1 MPGKDFDSGIGFRCV
16 LPKGKQLPD
25 GYQSEISDIR
35 SGGIYDIGVGWM
47 NPIDEET
54 KINEFVDRTGT
65 FFKPMAWNQIRVA
78 CEGSRIR
85 TWINGQLC
93 SDFEDDK
100 HKHGTIGLQHHA
112 KEGVYR
118 FRNLRIRE
126 I

>member
-1 MPGKDFDSGIGFRCV
+1 
-16 LPKGKQLPD
+16 
-25 GYQSEISDIR
+25 
-35 SGGIYDIGVGWM
+35 M

-54 KINEFVDRTGT
+54 KINEFLDRTGT
-65 FFKPMAWNQIRVA
+65 FFKPMAWNQIRAA

-85 TWINGQLC
+85 TWVNGQLC
-93 SDFEDDK
+93 SDLEDGK